1 MLNLNKCYRSIHT
14 LNHALVQKWA
24 QFPALACKTN
34 MELTVV
40 VSVHGLDC
48 VQHSSHI
55 APLNGDRDPLEEEL
69 EGMRLPCFCLEA
81 MFQFVEELQGLW
93 ATDT

>member
-1 MLNLNKCYRSIHT
+1 MFMHT

-24 QFPALACKTN
+24 QFPALTCKTN

-40 VSVHGLDC
+40 VSGLDC
-48 VQHSSHI
+48 AQHSSRI

-69 EGMRLPCFCLEA
+69 EGTRLPCFCLEP
-81 MFQFVEELQGLW
+81 MSGGTVIN
-93 ATDT
+93 

>member
-1 MLNLNKCYRSIHT
+1 
-14 LNHALVQKWA
+14 
-24 QFPALACKTN
+24 

-40 VSVHGLDC
+40 LSVLGLDC
-48 VQHSSHI
+48 AQHSSCI

-69 EGMRLPCFCLEA
+69 EGTRLPCLSLEA
-81 MFQFVEELQGLW
+81 MSQFVEELQGLW

>member
-1 MLNLNKCYRSIHT
+1 
-14 LNHALVQKWA
+14 
-24 QFPALACKTN
+24 

-40 VSVHGLDC
+40 VSVLGLDC
-48 VQHSSHI
+48 AQHSSRI

-69 EGMRLPCFCLEA
+69 EGTRIPCFCLEA
-81 MFQFVEELQGLW
+81 MSQFVEELQGLW